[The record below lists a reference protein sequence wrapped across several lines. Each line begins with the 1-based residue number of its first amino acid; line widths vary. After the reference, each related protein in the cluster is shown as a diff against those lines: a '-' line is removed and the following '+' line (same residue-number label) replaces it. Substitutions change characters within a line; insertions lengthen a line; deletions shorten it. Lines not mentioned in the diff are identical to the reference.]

1 MRIITFGLSILL
13 SFTTFGAPGRG
24 PGGFRGA
31 PSRVFDRCEPPR
43 PVTEVIR
50 ESSGTRRSFSS
61 TTIDY
66 ATTSSEGE
74 TSKCSDGKTVPLNLL
89 KLITVNGHGIEI
101 EHNIVNNTVPN
112 DKKTVTINIPNHI
125 TTCSDFAPKVHQD
138 KQRNTLFVTVENK
151 FDLDGFLKG
160 KSVISGV
167 GVVGSDSKKYDDK
180 KLKTMTPLEKYEA
193 CMTLSGVF
201 TKSSSSEDGGI
212 KVKWPEGKGYG
223 PKYSKAIKVD
233 FDPKSDMRVLFA
245 SPVEGGNLYGAA
257 YNWDNDVPMNYD
269 NPAKCL
275 LKEELDIGG
284 VNLWDEVDRKYAKLK
299 EDCEGGHIKIRN
311 AMKRL
316 GEFPEQDVFKKILE
330 KQLENE
336 LEDMAEDRYKRL
348 TQLGDK
354 LRYPNLTRP
363 QAEQLSAE
371 YVSYVRELNNFYFQ
385 PKLESLKK
393 LEEKRNKASSNKER
407 KAIDI
412 KMRELNTQIG
422 SFEDGPLSK
431 KMNVAKTMDALRK
444 QGLVD
449 EANEVAELKLTS
461 GIFRD
466 VHFGIKGQKRKNIT
480 YQEAEKL
487 VGTKRLAYN
496 RQSIVFSQAYMAKTG
511 EGKFSGLFLTNIK
524 SVQRKM
530 QTEMVKFRAQEMKY
544 LRYCSRSM
552 IGTMQNPIRCKKSMS
567 AKAVGRR
574 RGILNSKLKS
584 LQKKLGQNHEYYQK
598 FVNLER
604 EGQKNLKQKKQAQ
617 GRAIAA
623 LTESNEIDL
632 GSSDPFTI
640 ENINEE
646 IVENDDSGTSLLN
659 NPGANANA
667 NVGLTNNPQ
676 MFPMM
681 PMNNYNMMYGGMRP
695 MGGIGLSG
703 GYNFNTSF

>member
-1 MRIITFGLSILL
+1 MLL
-13 SFTTFGAPGRG
+13 SFSTFAERGRG
-24 PGGFRGA
+24 PGGFRGV
-31 PSRVFDRCEPPR
+31 PSRVFDRGEPPK
-43 PVTEVIR
+43 PVTDVIR
-50 ESSGTRRSFSS
+50 SSSRARRSFSS
-61 TTIDY
+61 TIDY
-66 ATTSSEGE
+66 STTSSEGE

-89 KLITVNGHGIEI
+89 KLITVNGNGIEI
-101 EHNIVNNTVPN
+101 EHNIVNSTVPM
-112 DKKTVTINIPNHI
+112 DKKTVTVNIPNHI
-125 TTCSDFAPKVHQD
+125 TTCSDFTPKVHQD
-138 KQRNTLFVTVENK
+138 SQRNSLFVTVENN
-151 FDLDGFLKG
+151 FDLDNYLKD
-160 KSVISGV
+160 KSVIEKV
-167 GVVGSDSKKYDDK
+167 GVAGSSAKKYDAELLK
-180 KLKTMTPLEKYEA
+180 KMTPLEKYEA
-193 CMTLSGVF
+193 CMTIAGVF
-201 TKSSSSEDGGI
+201 TKDSSGEDKGI
-212 KVKWPEGKGYG
+212 KVNWPEGKGYG
-223 PKYSKAIKVD
+223 PKYSKAIKIN
-233 FDPKSDMRVLFA
+233 FNPKQDMRVLFA

-257 YNWDNDVPMNYD
+257 YNWDNDVPMNFN

-275 LKEELDIGG
+275 LKEELDMGG

-336 LEDMAEDRYKRL
+336 LEEMAEDRYKRL

-354 LRYPNLTRP
+354 IRDPNLTRP

-371 YVSYVRELNNFYFQ
+371 YVSYVRELNNFYIQ
-385 PKLESLKK
+385 PKLEKLKK
-393 LEEKRNKASSNKER
+393 LETKRKSASSSKER
-407 KAIDI
+407 GIIDGKI
-412 KMRELNTQIG
+412 KELNSQIG

-466 VHFGIKGQKRKNIT
+466 VHFGRKGQKRKSLT
-480 YQEAEKL
+480 YQEAENL
-487 VGTKRLAYN
+487 VRTKRLAYN
-496 RQSIVFSQAYMAKTG
+496 RQSVLFSQAYMARTG
-511 EGKFSGLFLTNIK
+511 EGKFSGLFLNNIK

-544 LRYCSRSM
+544 LRYCSRTM
-552 IGTMQNPIRCKKSMS
+552 IGSMQNPMRCKKSMS

-574 RGILNSKLKS
+574 RGMLNSKLKS
-584 LQKKLGQNHEYYQK
+584 LEKKLGQNHEHYQK

-604 EGQKNLKQKKQAQ
+604 EGLENLKQNKQAK
-617 GRAIAA
+617 GRAVAA

-632 GSSDPFTI
+632 GSDDPFTLD
-640 ENINEE
+640 NINEN
-646 IVENDDSGTSLLN
+646 ILENDDSGTSLLN
-659 NPGANANA
+659 NQPSMGA
-667 NVGLTNNPQ
+667 NVGLTNNPH

-703 GYNFNTSF
+703 GYNFNRSF